1 MNKKSILIL
10 LVLFS
15 MGFSRASYAHKV
27 TIAPD
32 LIFSTAF
39 NRGEAKISKGAI
51 EEKDSVMKRRRHIR
65 RKKTRRPMRGK

>member
-1 MNKKSILIL
+1 MNKKHALIL

-27 TIAPD
+27 TVAPD

-39 NRGEAKISKGAI
+39 NRGEAEISKGAI
-51 EEKDSVMKRRRHIR
+51 KA
-65 RKKTRRPMRGK
+65 RKVSKEVLLRVRKNTGY

>member
-1 MNKKSILIL
+1 MNKKCALIL

-15 MGFSRASYAHKV
+15 LGFSRASYSHKV
-27 TIAPD
+27 TVAPD

-39 NRGEAKISKGAI
+39 NRGDAKVSKGLI